1 MTQQP
6 PTTPDGSVEDDRLSG
21 DEDSLADVPLGPT
34 GRPLQPIGAYFE
46 AAFRRFGIN
55 FGGYLLYTVV
65 FGLIP
70 LGAALIVAALPVNP
84 QVAYFVF
91 LFGFT
96 FGFALFT
103 SVVTTLVSGLERS
116 RVGAIV
122 GTAVVVALLGAVLG
136 TLLPVLMVA
145 FFPFLILPP
154 IVAAAGDAE
163 GLRALTHGWRLA
175 LRWFRRAYA
184 ILLGVAVVTGAVWFG
199 FTVLLTPLDDGL
211 QRQVALAITTLIVW
225 PITALVYRN
234 LYGDMTGRLVI
245 YDAPGED
252 DRRRDIM
259 RRRAERAKDQRRR
272 LGRLR
277 RLRRND

>member
-1 MTQQP
+1 MLP
-6 PTTPDGSVEDDRLSG
+6 GGSIDDDRPSG
-21 DEDSLADVPLGPT
+21 DGEPPDDVPLGPT

-55 FGGYLLYTVV
+55 LGGYLLYAVV

-84 QVAYFVF
+84 QVSYFVF

-96 FGFALFT
+96 LGFALFT
-103 SVVTTLVSGLERS
+103 SIVTTLVSGLDRS
-116 RVGAIV
+116 RISTIALTAAAIGLIGA
-122 GTAVVVALLGAVLG
+122 TLG
-136 TLLPVLMVA
+136 TLLPVLMVV
-145 FFPFLILPP
+145 FFPFLVLPP
-154 IVAAAGDAE
+154 IVAASGDAE
-163 GLRALTHGWRLA
+163 GLRAIPHGWRLA

-184 ILLGVAVVTGAVWFG
+184 ILLGVALVTGAVWFG

-211 QRQVALAITTLIVW
+211 QRQVSLAVTTLIVW

-277 RLRRND
+277 RLRRGE